1 MRANATDASGDP
13 PIDDRGRPRRF
24 VSFRVGRPEAG
35 GMSDNGDEEADEPV
49 VELGDGDDVEGAPVA
64 RVASRL
70 FFPIEKS
77 EVLRREG
84 ETTVRTPDGPQSVQE
99 ILDGSD
105 EVYFETNSDLVNTVE
120 SVVGTGPVPTVG
132 GGSESNGADT
142 DTDADGETAAD
153 EGEFEFDDG
162 DDGDAADSD
171 AGDSDAA
178 DTDATGAE
186 DDAGAEDADADGTD
200 DAEDADEA

>member
-1 MRANATDASGDP
+1 
-13 PIDDRGRPRRF
+13 
-24 VSFRVGRPEAG
+24 
-35 GMSDNGDEEADEPV
+35 MSDNGEEEADEPV

-99 ILDGSD
+99 ILEGSD
-105 EVYFETNSDLVNTVE
+105 EVYFETNSDLVNAVE
-120 SVVGTGPVPTVG
+120 SVVDTGPVPTAG
-132 GGSESNGADT
+132 GGSGS
-142 DTDADGETAAD
+142 DGAD

-162 DDGDAADSD
+162 EDGAAADAEAAD
-171 AGDSDAA
+171 TDAA
-178 DTDATGAE
+178 DTDA
-186 DDAGAEDADADGTD
+186 AGADDGADADGADDENADANGTD
-200 DAEDADEA
+200 DTGDADGADEA